1 MIENQEIKE
10 NNQNIINMKTVFG
23 NLLNEKPDKKPLN
36 IKKIMKNESKEI
48 KKLLNKGI
56 SSDLIKRKPSPLKLL
71 EKQMSNYFFGING
84 KLTYLIPN
92 LQNELI
98 EKEKKQNKILN
109 EKIPIGDLTFLN
121 NKNFDSYK
129 KRIEKE
135 ENQNLLMKSSNFQK
149 GNYDLI
155 NKKNIKN
162 HKKVYSQITSE
173 LNIKELKMNDI
184 KFPLSNKNKIN
195 DFILTVNKFNPH
207 SENIKYKINNIKQNK
222 NNNKKSLIFN
232 KENIESP
239 FSNKEINFNQT
250 HSISSSFSKVKNSEK
265 QNSNSSK
272 NQINSLTT
280 TSVNS
285 LSYNSQSNG
294 ISTFKFSKSS
304 IKNSSFS
311 SNQINNFNNETGIS
325 NSLNLKNAIANI
337 NFDNNNNKKN
347 NNKKNQINLLRVS
360 NSEKKLLIPE
370 YSVEKPFI
378 LNSYFNFNK
387 KNNNDNFDFPNILN
401 DKNLSCNNNK
411 RNSFNQVK
419 KSFNNKNRSELD
431 NKINKIFSNEKKI
444 SKALHKIIKKNKINK
459 KIHKLLNKK
468 KNNDT
473 IIKQDIG
480 KFKLILE
487 DNFKKEK
494 TVKLLKTERIEN
506 DNKLI
511 DATKKLSDDAIV
523 SVLENAKINFKDRN
537 KNLGFNFSKTEKY
550 EIYKE
555 KYVENYSKK
564 IEKLNAVLIIEKNK
578 VIEMIDKNLNNEEQ
592 KYNKSFNIGNQKKIK
607 LNLKKNFVNKN

>member
-155 NKKNIKN
+155 NKKYIKN

-523 SVLENAKINFKDRN
+523 PVLENAKINFKDRN

>member
-523 SVLENAKINFKDRN
+523 PVLENAKINFKDRN

>member
-444 SKALHKIIKKNKINK
+444 SKALHKIINKNKINK

-523 SVLENAKINFKDRN
+523 PVLENAKINFKDRN

>member
-155 NKKNIKN
+155 NKKYIKN

-195 DFILTVNKFNPH
+195 DFILTINKFNPH
-207 SENIKYKINNIKQNK
+207 SDNIK
-222 NNNKKSLIFN
+222 
-232 KENIESP
+232 
-239 FSNKEINFNQT
+239 
-250 HSISSSFSKVKNSEK
+250 
-265 QNSNSSK
+265 
-272 NQINSLTT
+272 
-280 TSVNS
+280 
-285 LSYNSQSNG
+285 
-294 ISTFKFSKSS
+294 
-304 IKNSSFS
+304 
-311 SNQINNFNNETGIS
+311 
-325 NSLNLKNAIANI
+325 
-337 NFDNNNNKKN
+337 
-347 NNKKNQINLLRVS
+347 
-360 NSEKKLLIPE
+360 
-370 YSVEKPFI
+370 
-378 LNSYFNFNK
+378 
-387 KNNNDNFDFPNILN
+387 
-401 DKNLSCNNNK
+401 
-411 RNSFNQVK
+411 
-419 KSFNNKNRSELD
+419 
-431 NKINKIFSNEKKI
+431 
-444 SKALHKIIKKNKINK
+444 
-459 KIHKLLNKK
+459 
-468 KNNDT
+468 
-473 IIKQDIG
+473 
-480 KFKLILE
+480 
-487 DNFKKEK
+487 
-494 TVKLLKTERIEN
+494 
-506 DNKLI
+506 
-511 DATKKLSDDAIV
+511 
-523 SVLENAKINFKDRN
+523 
-537 KNLGFNFSKTEKY
+537 
-550 EIYKE
+550 
-555 KYVENYSKK
+555 
-564 IEKLNAVLIIEKNK
+564 
-578 VIEMIDKNLNNEEQ
+578 
-592 KYNKSFNIGNQKKIK
+592 
-607 LNLKKNFVNKN
+607 